1 MPIAALPVLARSTKN
16 ILDSCPFLPLFT
28 WSHGFELA
36 PHVVG
41 SWHVPALPGNY
52 GTEEW
57 QIIASLLG
65 IQTAAVGGFMYFLH
79 K

>member
-1 MPIAALPVLARSTKN
+1 MVRTF
-16 ILDSCPFLPLFT
+16 ILDCLPNFFVR
-28 WSHGFELA
+28 SA
-36 PHVVG
+36 ISPG

-57 QIIASLLG
+57 QTIASLLG
-65 IQTAAVGGFMYFLH
+65 IQTGAVGGFMYFLH